1 MLYLKKYQKRAV
13 EELETYLKLIK
24 RFPSNGHKN
33 AFISEKNKEYN
44 ELGLDNVP
52 FVCIKIPT
60 GGGKTIVASHM
71 LNSIYEQF
79 AQSKNLKGL
88 VLWLVPT
95 TAIKTQTINAL
106 KDRGH
111 PYREVLDKKFS
122 NEIIILDVKGAQSIK
137 KSDIEN
143 NLCIIV
149 STVSAFRI
157 KDKEGRNVFKQN
169 GSLLEHFEEI
179 SKEVENKLEKDEND
193 ETIVSLINVIKM
205 SNPIIIADEGHHVKA
220 PLSIEMFQRMN
231 PSIVVEFTATPIL
244 AESNVLVDV
253 GVGELKDEN
262 MIKMPIILSTSAQ
275 WQKTIDEG
283 VSKRDELEKIAK
295 KEKGEYIRPIS
306 LIQAEQVKEDAKKI
320 HVNKISQYLIDE
332 HKIPLNQIAINTGDM
347 NIVLDGSKNM
357 TELGND
363 IFEKDCEIRYIITK
377 DKLTEGWDNRFAYV
391 LITVANLSAKISVE
405 QIIGRIMR
413 LPNAK
418 QKKNEEL
425 NRAFVYT
432 SSTNF
437 EEAAKSLREGLIQ
450 NGYTEEEAAN
460 AIVTPSQSS
469 NPSQFKKVNNDKD
482 IKIPYFGIKDQKRK
496 LEFYEDL
503 VMSSF
508 DLTKQKIP
516 EMIIHNEQDL
526 SVKIDVKGNEI
537 VESPQTKLNLVY
549 ADKLFTKEELL
560 KWLDK
565 HLERKNQYSQAEKRQ
580 YIESTIDKYLKK
592 KNNNLAELWISRHKV
607 KEIIDNQII
616 KLEQS
621 TAKTK
626 FKKMSKNKKIILN
639 KVFLD
644 LPEKIIINNICV
656 DGFNKHLYEKAG
668 KLNSEELTLAH
679 KIDNLDNIL
688 WWYRNPEQNENEGI
702 FLQGWNKNKF
712 YPDFII
718 KTKNGNYI
726 LTEYKGE
733 HLLTGDDTTYKKELG
748 EKWEEM
754 TPSNYTFEL
763 VEKNGMDEFI
773 IKLEKL

>member
-1 MLYLKKYQKRAV
+1 MLNLKTYQKRAV
-13 EELETYLKLIK
+13 EELETYLKLV
-24 RFPSNGHKN
+24 RTFPSNGHKN
-33 AFISEKNKEYN
+33 AFISEKNKEYH

-88 VLWLVPT
+88 ALWLVPT

-106 KDRGH
+106 KDRNH
-111 PYREVLDKKFS
+111 PYREILDKKFS
-122 NEIIILDVKGAQSIK
+122 NEIIIMDVKGAQSIK

-157 KDKEGRNVFKQN
+157 KDKEGRKVFSEN
-169 GSLLEHFEEI
+169 GSLLEHFEAI
-179 SKEVENKLEKDEND
+179 SKEVEKNLEKDEND
-193 ETIVSLINVIKM
+193 ETIVSLMNVIKM
-205 SNPIIIADEGHHVKA
+205 STPIIIADEGHHVKA

-283 VSKRDELEKIAK
+283 VSKRDELEKIAD

-320 HVNKISQYLIDE
+320 HVNKIAKYLTDE
-332 HKIPLNQIAINTGDM
+332 HKIPPNQIAINTGDM
-347 NIVLDGSKNM
+347 NIVLDGGKNM
-357 TELGND
+357 TELGDD

-377 DKLTEGWDNRFAYV
+377 DKLKEGWDNRFAYV

-437 EEAAKSLREGLIQ
+437 EEAAKSLRAGLIQ

-460 AIVTPSQSS
+460 AIVTSSQSS
-469 NPSQFKKVNNDKD
+469 NPSQFKKINEDKD
-482 IKIPYFGIKDQKRK
+482 IKIPFFGIKDKKRK
-496 LEFYEDL
+496 LEFNEDL
-503 VMSSF
+503 VMNSF

-516 EMIIHNEQDL
+516 EIIILNEQDATA
-526 SVKIDVKGNEI
+526 KIDVKDNELKI
-537 VESPQTKLNLVY
+537 SKQMTLNLVY
-549 ADKLFTKEELL
+549 GNKFFAKDDLL
-560 KWLDK
+560 AWLDRHVLK
-565 HLERKNQYSQAEKRQ
+565 KIQYSQAEKRKYFESVIDE
-580 YIESTIDKYLKK
+580 YIKK
-592 KNNNLAELWISRHKV
+592 KDNNLAELSIGCYRL
-607 KEIIDNQII
+607 KEQIENHI
-616 KLEQS
+616 NELEES
-621 TAKTK
+621 TAKIE
-626 FKKMSKNKKIILN
+626 FEQMSKSKKIDLN
-639 KVFLD
+639 EVFLD
-644 LPEKIIINNICV
+644 LPDKIIINNTCS
-656 DGFNKHLYEKAG
+656 DEFDKHLYEKAG
-668 KLNSEELTLAH
+668 ILNSEELKLAR
-679 KIDNLDNIL
+679 KIDGLDNIL
-688 WWYRNPEQNENEGI
+688 WWYRSPEKKPEAI

-733 HLLTGDDTTYKKELG
+733 HLVTNDDTKYKKELG
-748 EKWEEM
+748 KKWEEM

-763 VEKNGMDEFI
+763 VDKHGIDEFI
-773 IKLEKL
+773 IKIEKL

>member
-1 MLYLKKYQKRAV
+1 MLNLKTYQKRAV
-13 EELETYLKLIK
+13 EELETYLKLV
-24 RFPSNGHKN
+24 RTFPSKGHKN

-106 KDRGH
+106 KDRSH

-143 NLCIIV
+143 NLCVIV

-157 KDKEGRNVFKQN
+157 KDKEGRNVFKQS

-179 SKEVENKLEKDEND
+179 PKEMEKNLDKEVNG
-193 ETIVSLINVIKM
+193 ETIFSLMNVIKM
-205 SNPIIIADEGHHVKA
+205 STPIIIADEGHHVKT
-220 PLSIEMFQRMN
+220 PLSTEMFQKMN
-231 PSIVVEFTATPIL
+231 PSIVVEFTATPMP
-244 AESNVLVDV
+244 ESNVLVDV

-283 VSKRDELEKIAK
+283 VSKRDELEKIVE

-320 HVNKISQYLIDE
+320 HVKKISQYLIDE
-332 HKIPLNQIAINTGDM
+332 HKIPPNQIAINTGDM

-357 TELGND
+357 TELGDD

-377 DKLTEGWDNRFAYV
+377 DKLKEGWDNRFAYV

-432 SSTNF
+432 SSANF
-437 EEAAKSLREGLIQ
+437 EEAAKSLRAGLIQ

-460 AIVTPSQSS
+460 AIVTSIQS
-469 NPSQFKKVNNDKD
+469 NPSQFKKVNEDKD
-482 IKIPYFGIKDQKRK
+482 IKIPFFSIKDKKRK
-496 LEFYEDL
+496 LEFNEDL
-503 VMSSF
+503 VMNLF

-516 EMIIHNEQDL
+516 EIIIHNEQDATA
-526 SVKIDVKGNEI
+526 KIDVKDNELEI
-537 VESPQTKLNLVY
+537 SKQMTLNLVY
-549 ADKLFTKEELL
+549 GNKFFTKDDLL
-560 KWLDK
+560 AWLDRHALK
-565 HLERKNQYSQAEKRQ
+565 KIQYSQAEKRQ
-580 YIESTIDKYLKK
+580 YFESVIDEYIKK
-592 KNNNLAELWISRHKV
+592 KDNNLAELSIGCYRL
-607 KEIIDNQII
+607 KEQIENYI
-616 KLEQS
+616 NELEES
-621 TAKTK
+621 TAKTE
-626 FKKMSKNKKIILN
+626 FEQMSKSKKIVLN
-639 KVFLD
+639 EVFLD
-644 LPEKIIINNICV
+644 LPEKIIMNNTCS
-656 DGFNKHLYEKAG
+656 DEFDKHLYEKAG
-668 KLNSEELTLAH
+668 ILNSEELKLAR
-679 KIDNLDNIL
+679 KIDSLDNIL
-688 WWYRNPEQNENEGI
+688 WWYRSPEKKPEAI

-712 YPDFII
+712 YPDFIFL
-718 KTKNGNYI
+718 I
-726 LTEYKGE
+726 LFGR
-733 HLLTGDDTTYKKELG
+733 
-748 EKWEEM
+748 M
-754 TPSNYTFEL
+754 
-763 VEKNGMDEFI
+763 
-773 IKLEKL
+773 

>member
-71 LNSIYEQF
+71 INSIYEQF

-106 KDRGH
+106 KNRNH
-111 PYREVLDKKFS
+111 PYREILDKKFS
-122 NEIIILDVKGAQSIK
+122 NEVIIMDIKGAQSIK

-179 SKEVENKLEKDEND
+179 SKEVEKNLDKEENG
-193 ETIVSLINVIKM
+193 ETIFSLMNVIKM
-205 SNPIIIADEGHHVKA
+205 STPIIIADEGHHVKA

-262 MIKMPIILSTSAQ
+262 MIKMPIILSTSQQ
-275 WQKTIDEG
+275 WQKTIEEG
-283 VSKRDELEKIAK
+283 VSKRDELEKIAD

-320 HVNKISQYLIDE
+320 HVKKIAQYLIDE
-332 HKIPLNQIAINTGDM
+332 HKIPLNQIAINTGDV

-357 TELGND
+357 TELGDD
-363 IFEKDCEIRYIITK
+363 IFKKDCEIRYIITK
-377 DKLTEGWDNRFAYV
+377 DKLKEGWDNRFAYV

-437 EEAAKSLREGLIQ
+437 EEAAKSLRAGLIE
-450 NGYTEEEAAN
+450 NGYTAEEAAN
-460 AIVTPSQSS
+460 AIVTSSQSN
-469 NPSQFKKVNNDKD
+469 NPSQFKKVNEDKD
-482 IKIPYFGIKDQKRK
+482 IKIPFFSIKDKKRK
-496 LEFYEDL
+496 LEFNEDL
-503 VMSSF
+503 VMNSF
-508 DLTKQKIP
+508 DLRKQTIP
-516 EMIIHNEQDL
+516 EIIIHNDQDV
-526 SVKIDVKGNEI
+526 SVKIDVKDNEI
-537 VESPQTKLNLVY
+537 VESQQTKLNLVY
-549 ADKLFTKEELL
+549 GNKFYTKDDLL
-560 KWLDK
+560 EWLDRHALK
-565 HLERKNQYSQAEKRQ
+565 KIQYSQAEKRQ
-580 YIESTIDKYLKK
+580 YFESVIDEYIKK
-592 KNNNLAELWISRHKV
+592 KDNNLAELAIGCFKL
-607 KEIIDNQII
+607 KEQIENHVNE
-616 KLEQS
+616 LEES
-621 TAKTK
+621 TAKIE
-626 FKKMSKNKKIILN
+626 FEQMSKSKKIVLN
-639 KVFLD
+639 EEFLD
-644 LPEKIIINNICV
+644 LPDKIIINNTCSYEF
-656 DGFNKHLYEKAG
+656 DKHLYEKAG
-668 KLNSEELTLAH
+668 ILNSEELELAR
-679 KIDNLDNIL
+679 KIDRLDNIL
-688 WWYRNPEQNENEGI
+688 WWYRSPEKKPEAI

-733 HLLTGDDTTYKKELG
+733 HLVTNDDTKYKKELG
-748 EKWEEM
+748 KKWEEM

-763 VEKNGMDEFI
+763 VDKQVIDEFV